1 MKKLGIVVI
10 VVNWICVE
18 NVLFIPLIYK
28 YAINDPYQIP
38 KRPQIETF
46 SVF

>member
-1 MKKLGIVVI
+1 MKKLGIVVN
-10 VVNWICVE
+10 VVNCICVE
-18 NVLFIPLIYK
+18 NVLFTPLICK

>member
-1 MKKLGIVVI
+1 MKKLGIVVN

-18 NVLFIPLIYK
+18 NMLFIPLIYK
-28 YAINDPYQIP
+28 YAINDPYQILQRP
-38 KRPQIETF
+38 KIETF